1 MQTKTSLVKKER
13 SLLKIGL
20 PHPIKTHQPIVINQ
34 ERMPSTENIF
44 TIYSKDGCP
53 YCTKV
58 QRVLELSELKHVVF
72 KLGRDFDRTEF
83 YDKFGQGSTFPQVL
97 LGETSL
103 GGCTETVKYL
113 RENSYV

>member
-1 MQTKTSLVKKER
+1 
-13 SLLKIGL
+13 
-20 PHPIKTHQPIVINQ
+20 
-34 ERMPSTENIF
+34 MPSIENAF

-58 QRVLELSELKHVVF
+58 QRVLELSELKHIVL

-83 YDKFGQGSTFPQVL
+83 YSKFGRGSTFPQVI